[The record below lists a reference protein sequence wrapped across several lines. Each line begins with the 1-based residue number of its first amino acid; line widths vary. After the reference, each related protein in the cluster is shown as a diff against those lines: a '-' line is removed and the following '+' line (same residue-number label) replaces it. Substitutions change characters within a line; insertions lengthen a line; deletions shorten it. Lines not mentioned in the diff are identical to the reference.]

1 MSLHAALA
9 RARTKEDIKDGH
21 QAAEDLRRLEGFFL
35 LAGLTQ
41 ACSALWRLLS
51 GSSARSCGG
60 QQGQS
65 GEVAG
70 GHGQCEPGADAFD
83 AAQRRFC
90 HAADGLGPAE
100 GEKEQTTIRAIV
112 VPTQVNLLSAFLRQG
127 VAGVAG
133 GAGVVGKVAELS
145 GNMWGVRGG
154 TRRSGG
160 SFQPRNRLARVW
172 RHNRHCP
179 NPCRPRA

>member
-9 RARTKEDIKDGH
+9 RARTEEDIKDGL
-21 QAAEDLRRLEGFFL
+21 QAAEDLRRLEGLFL

-60 QQGQS
+60 QPGQS

-83 AAQRRFC
+83 VAQRRLC

-112 VPTQVNLLSAFLRQG
+112 VPTQVDLLSEFLRQG

-133 GAGVVGKVAELS
+133 GAGADGGMAELS
-145 GNMWGVRGG
+145 GDMRG
-154 TRRSGG
+154 
-160 SFQPRNRLARVW
+160 
-172 RHNRHCP
+172 
-179 NPCRPRA
+179 